1 MAQKS
6 RELSTFPED
15 QSLTPSPHVRQLT
28 SASNS
33 SSRVS
38 DALFWYPQALVCTV
52 SAHIDTD
59 IYTYMKIIFKNLRTF
74 CC

>member
-6 RELSTFPED
+6 RELTTFPED

-33 SSRVS
+33 SSVETSSGLHRHLHVH
-38 DALFWYPQALVCTV
+38 V

-59 IYTYMKIIFKNLRTF
+59 IYTYMKNNF
-74 CC
+74 